1 MKLSKTFSQRNL
13 NGMYSIDLEE
23 NYEKISTFMQGDLRY
38 SIIVNLT
45 KNRFL
50 QHVQKNEGGR
60 REGFLRKKRG
70 W

>member
-1 MKLSKTFSQRNL
+1 MKLSKTFNQRNL